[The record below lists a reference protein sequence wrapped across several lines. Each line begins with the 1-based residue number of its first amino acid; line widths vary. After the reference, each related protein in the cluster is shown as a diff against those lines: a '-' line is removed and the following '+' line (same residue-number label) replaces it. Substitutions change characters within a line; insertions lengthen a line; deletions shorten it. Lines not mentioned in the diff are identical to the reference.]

1 MQTFIAPVTG
11 NYKLEVWG
19 GQGMRNYSGIGG
31 KGGYSYGNYNGGG
44 NLYVCVG
51 RQGDYYSAYNGGMG
65 GVNGQ
70 CGGGAT
76 HIATSDRGELKN
88 YESYQS
94 EVLLVAGGGGGANDI
109 GRAGVGGGLSGGS
122 GEQVTYLTSTIKGAS
137 GGTQNSGGTY
147 SGVMSV
153 GDSPVIII
161 SGSFGQG
168 GRAYIEYTEG
178 YMDYGGGGGGGWYGG
193 GGTPFTGTGG
203 GGSGHINTTLI
214 TNGATIAGDQTFP
227 SPSGGTET
235 GHSGNGYCIISW
247 ISPSL

>member
-1 MQTFIAPVTG
+1 MQTFTASLNTT
-11 NYKLEVWG
+11 YKLEVWG
-19 GQGMRNYSGIGG
+19 AQGMGSYNGIGG
-31 KGGYSYGNYNGGG
+31 KGGYSYGNYNGEG

-65 GVNGQ
+65 GNRGQ

-76 HIATSDRGELKN
+76 HIATSDHGELKN

-94 EVLLVAGGGGGANDI
+94 EVLLVAGGGGGANDDGI
-109 GRAGVGGGLSGGS
+109 AGVGGGINGGS
-122 GEQVTYLTSTIKGAS
+122 GGQATYNNATIEGAS

-147 SGVMSV
+147 SGAMSIFDKQV
-153 GDSPVIII
+153 TLI

-168 GRAYIEYTEG
+168 GQAYIDEG
-178 YMDYGGGGGGGWYGG
+178 AIDYGGGGGGGWYGG
-193 GGTPFTGTGG
+193 GGTPFTGAGG

-227 SPSGGTET
+227 KPKGGTEA
-235 GHSGNGYCIISW
+235 GHSGYGYAIISW